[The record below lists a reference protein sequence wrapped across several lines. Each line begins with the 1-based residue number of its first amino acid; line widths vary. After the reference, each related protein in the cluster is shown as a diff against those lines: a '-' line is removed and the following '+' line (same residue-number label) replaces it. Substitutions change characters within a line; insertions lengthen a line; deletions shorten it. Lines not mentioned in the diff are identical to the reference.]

1 MDTYNTASIKRI
13 RTESQ
18 HSILK
23 NLSKPVNSKSSSNS
37 KFLEFVLSQY
47 NQVVN
52 LQYNVDIWQLC
63 TQGLIF
69 VLWPLWGMCHTF
81 VYVYKI
87 ETKWLI
93 ENILVLMFNIINIT
107 RDTCSFY
114 KIVIHN
120 NLQRKPTTK
129 YNWIENGVLEENES
143 TIYYHGGNLTGSLP
157 KLYCDDMNN

>member
-1 MDTYNTASIKRI
+1 MATYNTASIKRI

-23 NLSKPVNSKSSSNS
+23 NLNKPVNIKSSSNS

-63 TQGLIF
+63 TQGLLF

-87 ETKWLI
+87 EKKWLI

-114 KIVIHN
+114 KIVIHS

-129 YNWIENGVLEENES
+129 HNWIEIGVLEENES
-143 TIYYHGGNLTGSLP
+143 TIYYHGGNLTDSLP

>member
-23 NLSKPVNSKSSSNS
+23 NLNKPVNSKSSLKS
-37 KFLEFVLSQY
+37 KFMEFVLSQY

-52 LQYNVDIWQLC
+52 VQRNVDIWQLC
-63 TQGLIF
+63 TQGLLF

-93 ENILVLMFNIINIT
+93 ENILVLIFNIINIT

-114 KIVIHN
+114 KIVIHS

-129 YNWIENGVLEENES
+129 HNWIDNCDFEENES
-143 TIYYHGGNLTGSLP
+143 TIYNHGGNLKGSLP
-157 KLYCDDMNN
+157 KLYGDDMNN